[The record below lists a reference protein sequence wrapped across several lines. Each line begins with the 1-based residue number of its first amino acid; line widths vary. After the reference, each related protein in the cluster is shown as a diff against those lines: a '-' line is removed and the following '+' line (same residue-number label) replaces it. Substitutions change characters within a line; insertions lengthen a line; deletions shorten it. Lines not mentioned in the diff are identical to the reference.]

1 MEQGKRKRMMETKKR
16 ENVKSERVK
25 KVNMLNERG

>member
-25 KVNMLNERG
+25 KVNMLNE